1 MPARG
6 ESNNMA
12 STLIP
17 ILIILLIAILAGG
30 GFYIFQQKGGNLESI
45 MANEAVSKITESLNI
60 AEKESGSGIEC
71 WVCSGDI
78 IVGEAL
84 ACGSC
89 GARYHRPGQVGG
101 CDILSLG
108 KCLHCNA
115 DWNELVDA

>member
-1 MPARG
+1 MKNLK
-6 ESNNMA
+6 SYI
-12 STLIP
+12 TKDLY
-17 ILIILLIAILAGG
+17 ILL
-30 GFYIFQQKGGNLESI
+30 QENNLLDSLVQRI
-45 MANEAVSKITESLNI
+45 YLQNELLTVNIT
-60 AEKESGSGIEC
+60 EKESGSGIEC

>member
-89 GARYHRPGQVGG
+89 GARYHRPGQV
-101 CDILSLG
+101 LSLI
-108 KCLHCNA
+108 HI
-115 DWNELVDA
+115 